1 MDKISSIWLYLEPD
15 TFISEDSEAYFLY
28 NSGLKKG
35 VSFQKT
41 KSIESVI
48 GKLQDVDHL
57 YSVNLLLEDLKDE
70 ALFQLVETIQEA
82 DLGGIVEGNLEK
94 PVILP
99 PLLNLQG
106 GVERLKEHGASIGY
120 HVLSYLHE
128 ITIYVNGVCSRNCHD
143 CSSNFKQFICCTKS
157 QCALDFEELKRFLF
171 SISGSGASI
180 NLLGGDLFQYEGL
193 NKVLFILDEMDN
205 PYTLVSDWRNI
216 PTSDVLTQLSSYKS
230 LHLRILHKGAYDREQ
245 VWKVAKEIEACH
257 LDQSWEFLV
266 SSEEEYE
273 EASLIEERLGDFAKV
288 WIKPF
293 YNGQNEAFFESYVYT
308 DQDELNSI
316 ALTRQNI
323 FALQALN
330 TNDFGK
336 ITIMSDGSVYA
347 NVNEKPLGTI
357 QDPIKDLLCKELE
370 SKNTWRRT
378 RYDLEPCS
386 HCRFKLIC
394 PSPSN
399 YERVIGK
406 NNLCHI
412 LK

>member
-1 MDKISSIWLYLEPD
+1 MDSIWLYLEPF
-15 TFISEDSEAYFLY
+15 TFISEDETHFLFY
-28 NSGLKKG
+28 NSRDKKNLSIVKKG
-35 VSFQKT
+35 KVKN
-41 KSIESVI
+41 VI
-48 GKLQDVDHL
+48 KQLMDVDQL
-57 YSVNLLLEDLKDE
+57 YSVKIEIKDLEDE
-70 ALFQLVETIQEA
+70 VLFHFVEIIQSSGYG
-82 DLGGIVEGNLEK
+82 DIIDGDSEK
-94 PVILP
+94 PIIFP
-99 PLLNLQG
+99 PLLNLQQDG
-106 GVERLKEHGASIGY
+106 ERLREHDAPFGWNI
-120 HVLSYLHE
+120 LSYLHE
-128 ITIYVNGVCSRNCHD
+128 ALFYINGVCSLD
-143 CSSNFKQFICCTKS
+143 CTDCQDTMRQCAYCTKS
-157 QCALDFEELKRFLF
+157 NDILNFDALKNFLF
-171 SISGSGASI
+171 SISHSKASI
-180 NLLGGDLFQYEGL
+180 VLLGGNVFLYPELDALMSL
-193 NKVLFILDEMDN
+193 LDEMDN

-245 VWKVAKEIEACH
+245 VWKVAKEIEACY

-273 EASLIEERLGDFAKV
+273 KASLLEERLGDFAKV

-308 DQDELNSI
+308 DQDELKSI

>member
-1 MDKISSIWLYLEPD
+1 MVRK
-15 TFISEDSEAYFLY
+15 
-28 NSGLKKG
+28 
-35 VSFQKT
+35 
-41 KSIESVI
+41 VI
-48 GKLQDVDHL
+48 TQLMNVDQL
-57 YSVNLLLEDLKDE
+57 YSVKIKVNDLEE
-70 ALFQLVETIQEA
+70 EILFHFIKAIQS
-82 DLGGIVEGNLEK
+82 LGYGDIIDGDSEK
-94 PVILP
+94 PIIFP
-99 PLLNLQG
+99 PLLNLQQSI
-106 GVERLKEHGASIGY
+106 ERLRKHDVPFGWNI
-120 HVLSYLHE
+120 LSYLHE
-128 ITIYVNGVCSRNCHD
+128 ALFYINGVCSLD
-143 CSSNFKQFICCTKS
+143 CTDCQDTMRQCAYCTKS
-157 QCALDFEELKRFLF
+157 NDILNFDALKNFLF
-171 SISGSGASI
+171 SISHSKASI
-180 NLLGGDLFQYEGL
+180 VLLGGNVFLYPELDALMSL
-193 NKVLFILDEMDN
+193 LDEMDN

-230 LHLRILHKGAYDREQ
+230 LHLRILHKGAYDRER

-273 EASLIEERLGDFAKV
+273 EASLLEERLGDFAKV

-308 DQDELNSI
+308 DQDELKSI